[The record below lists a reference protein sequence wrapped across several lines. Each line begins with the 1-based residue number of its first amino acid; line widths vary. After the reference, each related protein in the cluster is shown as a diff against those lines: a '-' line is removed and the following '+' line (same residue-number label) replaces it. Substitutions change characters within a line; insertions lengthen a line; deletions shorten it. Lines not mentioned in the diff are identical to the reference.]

1 MLCLTLAAS
10 MGGGTRW
17 EPYWGWR
24 YAPCCAVPAVS
35 TPSANGA
42 GIRSWRLLR
51 HWGSPGT
58 PLPASPPCNRCSAG
72 VQPVGPGCFQIR
84 LGQWLKYQGLEE
96 GEALAIDGKRLRGIH
111 GEQLPGMHLVAAYA
125 HQPGILV
132 GQQAVRAKRNELDA
146 VPGLL
151 EQLELRGRVVTAA
164 AQFTQRRVCQ
174 HIVSQGA
181 LFLCHKG
188 QSACLEAGHRRY
200 LVRYPGG

>member
-1 MLCLTLAAS
+1 M
-10 MGGGTRW
+10 
-17 EPYWGWR
+17 
-24 YAPCCAVPAVS
+24 
-35 TPSANGA
+35 
-42 GIRSWRLLR
+42 
-51 HWGSPGT
+51 
-58 PLPASPPCNRCSAG
+58 
-72 VQPVGPGCFQIR
+72 
-84 LGQWLKYQGLEE
+84 
-96 GEALAIDGKRLRGIH
+96 ALAIDGKRLRGIH

-125 HQPGILV
+125 RQPGILV

-151 EQLELRGRVVTAA
+151 QQLELRGRVVTAA

-174 HIVSQGA
+174 QIVSQGA